1 MVVSTPNASGGQ
13 KRSTTRRA
21 ILAVV
26 AVMAVV
32 AGGLVAFAV
41 FSKDSASA
49 LEVSREAL
57 GTAGPNPY
65 TAPVAPK
72 PSASLADFAEKGAPA
87 GAAVPE
93 LAAAGKFGYRT
104 AQGNVA
110 AIYGGTLDEAAC
122 DSAQLVSFLEAE
134 PEKAA
139 AWASIIEVEPADI
152 PTYIAGLTPANLTV
166 DTRVINFS
174 FAKGASVP
182 RHAVLQRGNAVMVDG
197 RGVPRVN
204 CYSGNPMKEPTQLD
218 REEAFTGSAWPA
230 FDAGA
235 VVVIRPA
242 PQPIEEFE
250 LVDVETGEMFTRP
263 AGNSV
268 APKSEKPPGNTT
280 VSKPAPKDDTT
291 TVEVARAGAIKANQV
306 YNGEVSAA
314 NPESRYT
321 IDVPDGAVITLR
333 IANNRAS
340 KAGVYAT
347 FTVAGARIDVF
358 RVSPNAKDERQYLR
372 SSADGGEHEL
382 VFTEGPAAFEFEVG
396 IETQNDGGKNKDAGD
411 AAASALEVTAGPAIT
426 GRIGDNDRMDRYT
439 VKLQPGTEL
448 RLTNKTE
455 RTSTAAAYFQL
466 QISGSNLYNKRV
478 GPGANE
484 KFAVLLGPQDDDI
497 LDILVSEGPSDY
509 SFTVEFVAQ
518 RDGGQPG
525 DAGNALA
532 EPRVLTSLS
541 DLSGTIGDRDDADFY
556 VFTAPA
562 AELKLNVSTAA
573 ASGAAPYFVVQ
584 GADGAN
590 VITGRVAPGATKSF
604 PFKATAGQQYR
615 IIVRE
620 GPASYV
626 FSVGGP

>member
-1 MVVSTPNASGGQ
+1 MAGAPPNASGGP

-21 ILAVV
+21 IVAVV

-41 FSKDSASA
+41 FGKDSASA
-49 LEVSREAL
+49 SEVSLEAL

-65 TAPVAPK
+65 TASVAPK

-87 GAAVPE
+87 AAAVPE
-93 LAAAGKFGYRT
+93 LAAAGKSKYRT
-104 AQGNVA
+104 APGSVA
-110 AIYGGTLDEAAC
+110 AIYGGTLDESSC
-122 DSAQLVSFLEAE
+122 DGSQLVSFLEAE
-134 PEKAA
+134 PEKAS
-139 AWASIIEVEPADI
+139 AWASIIEIEPADI
-152 PTYIAGLTPANLTV
+152 PTYVAGLTPANLAV

-174 FAKGASVP
+174 FASGASVP
-182 RHAVLQRGNAVMVDG
+182 RHAVLQRGNAVMVDV

-204 CYSGNPMKEPTQLD
+204 CYSGNPMKEPTDLD
-218 REEAFTGSAWPA
+218 SKEAFTGSPWPA
-230 FDAGA
+230 FDAGT

-242 PQPIEEFE
+242 AQPIEEFE
-250 LVDVETGEMFTRP
+250 LVDVETGEVFTRP
-263 AGNSV
+263 AGDSV
-268 APKSEKPPGNTT
+268 VPKAE
-280 VSKPAPKDDTT
+280 PKDDTT
-291 TVEVARAGAIKANQV
+291 TVEVAPAGPIKANQV
-306 YNGEVSAA
+306 YKGDVSSAK
-314 NPESRYT
+314 PQSRYT
-321 IDVPDGAVITLR
+321 IEVPDGAVITLR
-333 IANNRAS
+333 IANSRAS
-340 KAGVYAT
+340 KAGVNAV
-347 FTVAGARIDVF
+347 FTVAGVRIDGF
-358 RVSPNAKDERQYLR
+358 RVNPNAEEDRQYLR
-372 SSADGGEHEL
+372 SSSDGGEHEL

-396 IETQNDGGKNKDAGD
+396 IEIQDDGGQKKDAGD
-411 AAASALEVTAGPAIT
+411 AAASALAVTAGPAIT

-448 RLTNKTE
+448 RFTTQIE

-466 QISGSNLYNKRV
+466 QISGSNLHNKRV
-478 GPGANE
+478 GPGGNE
-484 KFAVLLGPQDDDI
+484 KFAVLLGPQDDEI
-497 LDILVSEGPSDY
+497 LDILVSEGPSEY

-562 AELKLNVSTAA
+562 AELQLKVSTAA

-584 GADGAN
+584 GPNGAN
-590 VITGRVAPGATKSF
+590 EINGRVAPGATQSF
-604 PFKATAGQQYR
+604 PFKAVVGQQYR